1 MVNLLWNESA
11 PLFQSRRKYLTRY
24 MSAKGVEDREEGKK
38 GGALEREEGDGLPF
52 LFPFRSFLPTLSP
65 SPFCPYH
72 AGDVCWMFEINE
84 LHLMLS
90 FLAVFFTK
98 FCFGWLPHYK
108 CLTSKKC
115 STSISK
121 KKNMALYTGF
131 SSRVR
136 YFANQDSLYSLLS
149 RKNADLLHM

>member
-72 AGDVCWMFEINE
+72 AGDVC
-84 LHLMLS
+84 
-90 FLAVFFTK
+90 
-98 FCFGWLPHYK
+98 
-108 CLTSKKC
+108 
-115 STSISK
+115 
-121 KKNMALYTGF
+121 
-131 SSRVR
+131 
-136 YFANQDSLYSLLS
+136 
-149 RKNADLLHM
+149 